1 MCTQLK
7 IVKSI
12 KKYEI
17 QQKIIAYF
25 MACKRFT
32 KNAEQFCIASGSK
45 TMPVHAE
52 QKKVCEK
59 KIKDY
64 LKTV

>member
-1 MCTQLK
+1 MRYK
-7 IVKSI
+7 
-12 KKYEI
+12 
-17 QQKIIAYF
+17 KIIAYF